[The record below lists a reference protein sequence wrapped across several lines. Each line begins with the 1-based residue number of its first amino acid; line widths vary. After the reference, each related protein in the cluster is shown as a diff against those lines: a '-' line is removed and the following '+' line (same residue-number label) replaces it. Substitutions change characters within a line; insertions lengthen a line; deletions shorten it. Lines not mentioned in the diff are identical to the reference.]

1 MTEFSN
7 STGTSQSESSNGAK
21 RASIGELVGQVS
33 DQFARLMRAEVDSYK
48 TELKQKAT
56 RSGAGAGML
65 GAAGLLALFA
75 LAAFIGAA
83 IAGFANIVPVWAAFL
98 IVGGILLVVVAALAL
113 LGKNELKNNKP
124 PMPQQAVS
132 RIKEDLSS
140 VKKELK

>member
-7 STGTSQSESSNGAK
+7 STGTSQSDPSNGSK
-21 RASIGELVGQVS
+21 RPSIGELVGQVS

-75 LAAFIGAA
+75 LATFIGAA
-83 IAGFANIVPVWAAFL
+83 VAGFANIVPVWAAFL
-98 IVGGILLVVVAALAL
+98 IVGGILMVVVAALAL

-140 VKKELK
+140 VKKEMK